1 MLVPFGQPENDCLF
15 LTVLWFPPEISVG
28 YDHKKVDEMV
38 LALLDLTMFSTD
50 VQAGG
55 PSSVFSRERPDL
67 FRCYPGRI
75 FRQIDNIDAIDHTHG
90 PDRADS
96 PTQQF
101 GYRLSKPYR
110 TALGILPHRRHDVI
124 FKINCRPHE

>member
-1 MLVPFGQPENDCLF
+1 LLIGATALHLGFGIVTLNIRHFQAIP
-15 LTVLWFPPEISVG
+15 V
-28 YDHKKVDEMV
+28 
-38 LALLDLTMFSTD
+38 DLTMFSTD

-101 GYRLSKPYR
+101 GYRLSKPYG
-110 TALGILPHRRHDVI
+110 TALGILPHRRYDII
-124 FKINCRPHE
+124 FKINCCPHE